1 MSAFN
6 LHLARETNNLVE
18 VAAVE
23 IFANDEQLNRALA
36 VLRQRDIKIVV
47 GFFSGSEAGRV
58 LCKAIREGLTTSEH
72 VWILPAYFDPGWW
85 YGTACSDN
93 EMRTALQSTLFISPT
108 NYPPFTQSNRV
119 W

>member
-18 VAAVE
+18 VAAME
-23 IFANDEQLNRALA
+23 IFANGKQLDHALA

-85 YGTACSDN
+85 HGTACSNN

-119 W
+119 